1 MKRSLNQF
9 LAAAMLVS
17 VLSFTACT
25 KDSAT
30 KPEPKTE
37 EAAISGS
44 SAQSAGSSESGSF
57 TVREIEVELN
67 DIGRNNLLETGRS
80 RAVQNAAGIYVTD
93 TNNPNPWDPPMEPI
107 LCDGMTYS
115 QLWKDIDQKLANL
128 QNSAWWQNAKAQA
141 NATCRPVFFGVSNCG
156 ICMIGYIL
164 PDRPCFDIAVELS
177 HTSRLT
183 AQLIEETP

>member
-1 MKRSLNQF
+1 
-9 LAAAMLVS
+9 MLVS

-25 KDSAT
+25 KDST
-30 KPEPKTE
+30 SKPEPAAE

-44 SAQSAGSSESGSF
+44 SAQSAGSSESGEV

-93 TNNPNPWDPPMEPI
+93 VNNPWDPPMEPI
-107 LCDGMTYS
+107 ICDGMTFS

-128 QNSAWWQNAKAQA
+128 QNSAWWQNAKARA

-177 HTSRLT
+177 NTTRLK
-183 AQLIEETP
+183 AELLELAP